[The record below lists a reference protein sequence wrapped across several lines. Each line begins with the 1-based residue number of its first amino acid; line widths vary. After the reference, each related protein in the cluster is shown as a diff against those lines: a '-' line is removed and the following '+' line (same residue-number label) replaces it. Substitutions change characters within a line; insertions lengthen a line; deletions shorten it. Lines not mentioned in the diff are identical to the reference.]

1 VGILDD
7 LMSTLDVSA
16 SVEDIRVGMFHTAV
30 LTRRC
35 GLAASMPRDVLR
47 QDPPLMREP
56 GFLTDRSTEELAWLA
71 CSDSLLEAAVGM
83 ATINSLLE
91 VDVDGCV
98 ELNAAELILQKGEG
112 RNVAVVGHFPF
123 LPRVR
128 EKARQ
133 LWVIEKNP
141 KEGDF
146 PEHAADALI
155 PQADV
160 VGITGTALANHTLEH
175 LLALCS
181 PSAYVVLLGD
191 TAPLSPLFFDYG
203 VDAVCGTVVIDVE
216 LSLRCVSQGATFRQ
230 IKGAKRLAL
239 ENHR

>member
-1 VGILDD
+1 
-7 LMSTLDVSA
+7 
-16 SVEDIRVGMFHTAV
+16 
-30 LTRRC
+30 
-35 GLAASMPRDVLR
+35 
-47 QDPPLMREP
+47 
-56 GFLTDRSTEELAWLA
+56 
-71 CSDSLLEAAVGM
+71 
-83 ATINSLLE
+83 
-91 VDVDGCV
+91 V

>member
-1 VGILDD
+1 MTILEH
-7 LMSTLDVSA
+7 LLLGLEFSIPTREVRLGV
-16 SVEDIRVGMFHTAV
+16 FHTAV
-30 LTRRC
+30 VTRRC
-35 GLAASMPRDVLR
+35 GLAASMPRDALR
-47 QDPPLMREP
+47 QAPPLVREP
-56 GFLTDRSTEELAWLA
+56 GFLTDRSTEELALLA
-71 CSDSLLEAAVGM
+71 GSDSLLEAAVGM

-91 VDVDGCV
+91 VDIDACV

-128 EKARQ
+128 EKAHR

-141 KEGDF
+141 QKGDL
-146 PEHAADALI
+146 PETAADALI

-160 VGITGTALANHTLEH
+160 VAITGTALTNHTLEH

-181 PSAYVVLLGD
+181 PRAYVMLLGD
-191 TAPLSPLFFDYG
+191 TAPLSPVFFEYG
-203 VDAVCGTVVIDVE
+203 VDAVCGTVVIDSE
-216 LSLRCVSQGATFRQ
+216 LALRCVSQGATFRQ
-230 IKGAKRLAL
+230 IRGTKRVAL

>member
-133 LWVIEKNP
+133 LWAIEKNP

-146 PEHAADALI
+146 SEHAADALI